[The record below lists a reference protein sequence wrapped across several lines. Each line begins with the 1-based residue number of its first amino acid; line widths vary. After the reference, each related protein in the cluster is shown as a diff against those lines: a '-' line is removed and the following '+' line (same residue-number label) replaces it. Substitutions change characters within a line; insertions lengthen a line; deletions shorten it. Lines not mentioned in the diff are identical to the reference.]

1 MVRTGDLLGRTSAY
15 LVVVIPGWSQGNS
28 RFRARLCEP
37 PRNDA
42 TRHCEERS
50 DEATHGPSFR
60 GDAKH
65 RARNLEIP
73 RCAIAHL
80 RSAPSDH
87 PGMTKVGLLPRECAA
102 DDRLRD
108 EAIHSSFAR
117 RNGLLRF
124 ARNDVAQISNTTPRS
139 RGARRPRFCK
149 NRSRLDKQRAQGKPG
164 AQCTRSLA
172 CEINR
177 AHERSHH
184 RFTGNR
190 PAFPAQW
197 FYGLLRALPGDQ
209 ALLPPSPAR
218 LLADLTPAL
227 GRQNDTTW
235 PYASA
240 SFVRLAI
247 ARLTL
252 PRPPH
257 PAPNVRD
264 DREAP
269 LLWARDGGSPS
280 ADLPDR

>member
-1 MVRTGDLLGRTSAY
+1 MR
-15 LVVVIPGWSQGNS
+15 
-28 RFRARLCEP
+28 
-37 PRNDA
+37 
-42 TRHCEERS
+42 
-50 DEATHGPSFR
+50 PSFCKKPFAQKNR
-60 GDAKH
+60 G
-65 RARNLEIP
+65 R
-73 RCAIAHL
+73 
-80 RSAPSDH
+80 
-87 PGMTKVGLLPRECAA
+87 RECRVPNAPIA
-102 DDRLRD
+102 
-108 EAIHSSFAR
+108 
-117 RNGLLRF
+117 
-124 ARNDVAQISNTTPRS
+124 S
-139 RGARRPRFCK
+139 RAK
-149 NRSRLDKQRAQGKPG
+149 LNK
-164 AQCTRSLA
+164 
-172 CEINR
+172 

-184 RFTGNR
+184 GHTGIN

-209 ALLPPSPAR
+209 ACLTPSPA
-218 LLADLTPAL
+218 LLIADLTPAS

-280 ADLPDR
+280 ADLPDGKSGIFLISGLDTISENQK